1 MRRSAIVAISLAA
14 LMQPQVAGAA
24 EEAGKALFEQ
34 VCAHCHNTNYD
45 AKFGP
50 GLAGILERRDETWV
64 DAFLQNPAEMI
75 RTDEYAKTLRESNR
89 YDITMPALPEMQ
101 DSQLRASVINYLKTL
116 N

>member
-1 MRRSAIVAISLAA
+1 MRKYTWVLLLAMLLSPAIC
-14 LMQPQVAGAA
+14 MAG
-24 EEAGKALFEQ
+24 ETEGKEIFSQ
-34 VCAHCHNTNYD
+34 VCSHCHTTNYD

-50 GLAGILERRDETWV
+50 GLAGILERRDAAWV

-75 RTDEYAKTLRESNR
+75 RTDEYAKTLRDSNR

-101 DSQLRASVINYLKTL
+101 DAQMRADVVEFLQTL